1 MLVNKITAKK
11 QTHYT
16 SANNLEDFIGK
27 YTAHAETHM
36 LLIKPQTKLKPYNNE
51 RAEFMD
57 CKTMVM
63 YITSNRKRNIKLGK
77 NGII

>member
-27 YTAHAETHM
+27 YTSYAETHM
-36 LLIKPQTKLKPYNNE
+36 VLIKHQTKLKPFINE
-51 RAEFMD
+51 CEYFLD
-57 CKTMVM
+57 YKTMVK
-63 YITSNRKRNIKLGK
+63 YNFNCSKV
-77 NGII
+77 